1 VLDEADE
8 AEAPRPSFRRRL
20 AGWVSVAAH
29 PFVLIPALVAVV
41 TARSLPPREAA
52 VVVALVVVGS
62 ILPMLW
68 IIVRRVRSG
77 AWTDHD
83 VSVREQRTGMYPAA
97 LAISA
102 ATVLLLY
109 LSGTARS
116 VLQGTVAVFL
126 LIALSSLINLRLK
139 ISLHTGFAAFT
150 AVSLLSMSRP
160 MGIAGAVI
168 ALAVAW
174 SRLELRRHT
183 FAEVVGGALLG
194 AGIGAALLL
203 WPI

>member
-1 VLDEADE
+1 MVDKADKVE
-8 AEAPRPSFRRRL
+8 DASPPFRRRV

-29 PFVLIPALVAVV
+29 PFVLIPVLVAVV

-52 VVVALVVVGS
+52 VVVALVVAGS

-77 AWTDHD
+77 AWSDHD

-109 LSGTARS
+109 LSGASQS
-116 VLQGTVAVFL
+116 VLRGTVAVFL
-126 LIALSSLINLRLK
+126 LIAFSSLINLRLK

-150 AVSLLSMSRP
+150 AVALFSGSRP
-160 MGIAGAVI
+160 MGIAASVVAV
-168 ALAVAW
+168 AVAW

-183 FAEVVGGALLG
+183 LPEVLGGALLG
-194 AGIGAALLL
+194 TGIGVALWL
-203 WPI
+203 WPS

>member
-1 VLDEADE
+1 MLDKDRD
-8 AEAPRPSFRRRL
+8 PPPLLRRRV
-20 AGWVSVAAH
+20 AAWVSVVAH
-29 PFVLIPALVAVV
+29 PFVLIPVLVGVV

-52 VVVALVVVGS
+52 GVVGLVLAGS

-102 ATVLLLY
+102 GTVVLLY
-109 LSGTARS
+109 AAR
-116 VLQGTVAVFL
+116 VAPGILRGTVAIFV
-126 LIALSSLINLRLK
+126 LIAVSALVNTQLK
-139 ISLHTGFAAFT
+139 VSLHTGFAAFT
-150 AVSLLSMSRP
+150 AVSLLSISRP
-160 MGIAGAVI
+160 MGIAAVAV

-183 FAEVVGGALLG
+183 LPEVAGGALL
-194 AGIGAALLL
+194 GIGAALLL
-203 WPI
+203 

>member
-1 VLDEADE
+1 MLDTPEN
-8 AEAPRPSFRRRL
+8 APPPFRRRV
-20 AGWVSVAAH
+20 AAWVSVIAH
-29 PFVLIPALVAVV
+29 PFVLIPVLVGVV
-41 TARSLPPREAA
+41 TARSLPAREAA
-52 VVVALVVVGS
+52 IVVGLVVACS

-102 ATVLLLY
+102 GTVVLLYAVGVAPGIL
-109 LSGTARS
+109 R
-116 VLQGTVAVFL
+116 GTVAIFA
-126 LIALSSLINLRLK
+126 LIAVSALVNTRLK
-139 ISLHTGFAAFT
+139 VSLHTGFAAFT
-150 AVSLLSMSRP
+150 AVSLLSVSRP
-160 MGIAGAVI
+160 LGIAAIVV

-183 FAEVVGGALLG
+183 LPEVIGGALLG
-194 AGIGAALLL
+194 IGAALML
-203 WPI
+203 

>member
-1 VLDEADE
+1 MVDK
-8 AEAPRPSFRRRL
+8 AENASPPLRRRV
-20 AGWVSVAAH
+20 AVWVSVAAH
-29 PFVLIPALVAVV
+29 PFVLIPVLVAVV
-41 TARSLPPREAA
+41 TARSLPPRAA
-52 VVVALVVVGS
+52 ALVVGLVVAGS

-77 AWTDHD
+77 TWTDHD

-97 LAISA
+97 LAVSGA
-102 ATVLLLY
+102 SVLLLY
-109 LSGTARS
+109 LSGSSRPI
-116 VLQGTVAVFL
+116 LRGTVAIFI
-126 LIALSSLINLRLK
+126 LIAVSALVNTRLK
-139 ISLHTGFAAFT
+139 VSLHTGFAAFT
-150 AVSLLSMSRP
+150 AVALLSMSLP
-160 MGIAGAVI
+160 MGIAAVAV

-183 FAEVVGGALLG
+183 LPEVLGGTLLG

>member
-1 VLDEADE
+1 VLDEAE
-8 AEAPRPSFRRRL
+8 GAPRPILRRL
-20 AGWVSVAAH
+20 AAWVSVAAH
-29 PFVLIPALVAVV
+29 PFVLIPVLVIVV
-41 TARSLPPREAA
+41 TARSLPPRQAA
-52 VVVALVVVGS
+52 VVVALVVAGS

-102 ATVLLLY
+102 GTVVLLY
-109 LSGTARS
+109 AAGVAQGILSGA
-116 VLQGTVAVFL
+116 VAIFV
-126 LIALSSLINLRLK
+126 LIAVSALVNTQLK
-139 ISLHTGFAAFT
+139 VSLHTGFAAFT

-160 MGIAGAVI
+160 MGFAAIAVT
-168 ALAVAW
+168 LAVAW

-183 FAEVVGGALLG
+183 LLEVLGGALLG
-194 AGIGAALLL
+194 IGAALML
-203 WPI
+203 

>member
-1 VLDEADE
+1 MVDKLED
-8 AEAPRPSFRRRL
+8 APPSFRRWV
-20 AGWVSVAAH
+20 AAWVSVIAH
-29 PFVLIPALVAVV
+29 PFVLIPVLVAVV

-52 VVVALVVVGS
+52 AVVGLVVAGS

-102 ATVLLLY
+102 GSVVLLY
-109 LSGTARS
+109 AAGVSQGIVR
-116 VLQGTVAVFL
+116 GTVAIFG
-126 LIALSSLINLRLK
+126 LIAVSALVNTRLK
-139 ISLHTGFAAFT
+139 VSLHTGFAAFT
-150 AVSLLSMSRP
+150 AVSLLSVSRP
-160 MGIAGAVI
+160 MGIAAVLV

-183 FAEVVGGALLG
+183 LPEVVGGTLL
-194 AGIGAALLL
+194 GIGAALLL
-203 WPI
+203 

>member
-1 VLDEADE
+1 LDKTED
-8 AEAPRPSFRRRL
+8 APPPFRRRF
-20 AGWVSVAAH
+20 AAWVSVVAH
-29 PFVLIPALVAVV
+29 PFVLIPVLVAVV

-52 VVVALVVVGS
+52 AVVALVVAGS

-97 LAISA
+97 MAISA
-102 ATVLLLY
+102 GTVVLLY
-109 LSGTARS
+109 AAS
-116 VLQGTVAVFL
+116 VAPGILRGTVAIFV
-126 LIALSSLINLRLK
+126 LIAVSALVNQWLK
-139 ISLHTGFAAFT
+139 VSLHTGFAAFT
-150 AVSLLSMSRP
+150 AVSLLSVSRP
-160 MGIAGAVI
+160 MGIAAAVV

-183 FAEVVGGALLG
+183 LPEVVGGALLG
-194 AGIGAALLL
+194 AGIGTALLL